1 MTRIVAFTGAEP
13 RRQLTHEE
21 RVERRENVATGV
33 GGAAGLTASASKMA
47 SRRAVKARTGEQVLQ
62 GMMTKVTNTTRA
74 VNQQVYGQNSNIIS
88 LLTLKTSLNVLIL

>member
-62 GMMTKVTNTTRA
+62 GMMTQVTNTTRA
-74 VNQQVYGQNSNIIS
+74 VNQNTKVATGLWAKLS
-88 LLTLKTSLNVLIL
+88 KAH